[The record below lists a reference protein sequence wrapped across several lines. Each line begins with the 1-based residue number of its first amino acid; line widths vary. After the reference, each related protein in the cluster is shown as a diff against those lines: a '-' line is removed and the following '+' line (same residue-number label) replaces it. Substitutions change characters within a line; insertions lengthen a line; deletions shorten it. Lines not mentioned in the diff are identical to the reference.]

1 MAEDW
6 GAGNDRPGLLAR
18 AGNDRSRVARA
29 TGIQPGSA
37 VYPHRPRSAVE
48 VLIIPVVVLQ
58 FAVAAVFGAAIP
70 NLGAVAE
77 GAWFPA
83 VTFWIFLIVLHRQL
97 LLLRLPA
104 HTRQVE
110 KSYVDALAKRRGYGV
125 VLLLTLVLFLALA
138 VPLDWKLSVSSL
150 ASLFGIAAVL
160 DCIGRDRST
169 FVEAVAFASRRRVE
183 AYDHLAPDD
192 RAVIDKAP
200 NRVGVPHVHGLF
212 GPALCAA
219 ISAGFAVLVALA
231 VHVAGPG
238 EPGDTSS
245 SGATIASLV
254 LAVIAG
260 IVLVVFWAAPS
271 VMIGFTK
278 WADRH
283 HGAVAATWRR
293 RKGRSSR

>member
-6 GAGNDRPGLLAR
+6 GAGDDRPGLFAR
-18 AGNDRSRVARA
+18 TGNDRSRVARA
-29 TGIQPGSA
+29 SGIQPGSA
-37 VYPHRPRSAVE
+37 VYPHGPRSAVE

-110 KSYVDALAKRRGYGV
+110 KPYVDALAKRRGYGV
-125 VLLLTLVLFLALA
+125 VLLVTLVLFLGLA
-138 VPLDWKLSVSSL
+138 VPLGWKLSVSSL

-169 FVEAVAFASRRRVE
+169 FIEAVAFASRRRVE
-183 AYDHLAPDD
+183 AYVHLAPDD
-192 RAVIDKAP
+192 RAVIDRAP

-212 GPALCAA
+212 GPAVCAA
-219 ISAGFAVLVALA
+219 ISAVAGLLVAFA

-238 EPGDTSS
+238 EASDAPWSA
-245 SGATIASLV
+245 ATIASLV

-260 IVLVVFWAAPS
+260 IVLVFFWAAPS
-271 VMIGFTK
+271 VMIRFTK
-278 WADRH
+278 WADRL
-283 HGAVAATWRR
+283 HGTVAAAWRR
-293 RKGRSSR
+293 RRGRSSS